1 MIHPYEFLLE
11 NYLLETHQAIQIPV
25 FPIVGLTT
33 IKNVFS
39 SLVTG
44 TYADEFTENHYQT
57 MKIRNSINAF
67 APSAGTGF
75 ALSKNIIETMGEN
88 IFPVGSLTE
97 DYKLYLELKRKGFHL
112 YFPLEHF
119 S

>member
-25 FPIVGLTT
+25 FPIVVKPT
-33 IKNVFS
+33 IKNIFS
-39 SLVTG
+39 NMVTG
-44 TYADEFTENHYQT
+44 TYADEFTQNRYQT

-67 APSAGTGF
+67 VPSAGTSF
-75 ALSKNIIETMGEN
+75 ALSRNIIETMGEN

-112 YFPLEHF
+112 
-119 S
+119 